1 MLTAYA
7 NANKPGSASTG
18 KSICT
23 VKKAIFFEVGD
34 NFSKKK
40 QNSFNHSSR
49 EEQDIEPL
57 LKQS

>member
-18 KSICT
+18 K
-23 VKKAIFFEVGD
+23 FFEVGD

-40 QNSFNHSSR
+40 QNSFNHFSQK
-49 EEQDIEPL
+49 EQDIEPL

>member
-1 MLTAYA
+1 MLINQDQRRLENQFVQY
-7 NANKPGSASTG
+7 
-18 KSICT
+18 
-23 VKKAIFFEVGD
+23 KKAIFFEVGD

-40 QNSFNHSSR
+40 QNPFNHSSR